1 MQFDQKQL
9 FQIARDYPW
18 YLFTGEEI
26 SELCNVG
33 ELQVRRVRNS
43 KDSPFRYSKCRPE
56 WLTEWMRTHPETEEP
71 QPSSQADSALAC
83 EKCAKVVQENLR
95 TKPARAK
102 KVMSGNRRSKGLAA
116 KKK

>member
-9 FQIARDYPW
+9 VQIARDYPW